1 MALYPRV
8 AEDGRSMVEEI
19 RREEEYERMAGGEEE
34 ETWLFRVELSVWI
47 RRVEIGAEPDDSLF
61 ERGAT
66 AALFPLEGIAGPELT
81 LRLLL
86 RLPEETR
93 ESEAEGRSPE
103 TVRAFRRAELPD
115 IREEGSA
122 ADVPWLLLKVEG
134 RIWGFVVRGPEGT
147 ALCSPGLRSV
157 GLTSGCL
164 ACIVRLPRR
173 DASVR
178 LRATL
183 EMCRFWSWFLWTTVR
198 AWDPPG

>member
-1 MALYPRV
+1 M
-8 AEDGRSMVEEI
+8 
-19 RREEEYERMAGGEEE
+19 
-34 ETWLFRVELSVWI
+34 
-47 RRVEIGAEPDDSLF
+47 
-61 ERGAT
+61 
-66 AALFPLEGIAGPELT
+66 LT

-93 ESEAEGRSPE
+93 EPEAEGRSPE
-103 TVRAFRRAELPD
+103 TVRAFCPTELPE

-122 ADVPWLLLKVEG
+122 AEVPWLRLKLEG
-134 RIWGFVVRGPEGT
+134 RIWGFVVRVLEGT
-147 ALCSPGLRSV
+147 AFCSPGLRRV

-183 EMCRFWSWFLWTTVR
+183 
-198 AWDPPG
+198 DI